1 MRLLILALLAAVV
14 PSHALAAEPLELM
27 KTMDDYEQDV
37 PAADCISEMNG
48 VIVQDNNGNDYTMTR
63 LTGVANRLGVKTK
76 SECMV
81 LLTYLKHPDP
91 KIRFIAA
98 RAIESAVQAYPEG
111 MSANDMLKADSEGHR
126 KMIKRFVEKIDKLAE

>member
-1 MRLLILALLAAVV
+1 MRFLILALFAGIV
-14 PSHALAAEPLELM
+14 PSISLAGEPLELM
-27 KTMDDYEQDV
+27 KTMDGYEQDIP
-37 PAADCISEMNG
+37 PAQCISEMNG
-48 VIVQDNNGNDYTMTR
+48 FSVQDINGNDYTMTR

-76 SECMV
+76 SECMI
-81 LLTYLKHPDP
+81 LLTYLKHPDA

-98 RAIESAVQAYPEG
+98 RAIESAMQAYPEG